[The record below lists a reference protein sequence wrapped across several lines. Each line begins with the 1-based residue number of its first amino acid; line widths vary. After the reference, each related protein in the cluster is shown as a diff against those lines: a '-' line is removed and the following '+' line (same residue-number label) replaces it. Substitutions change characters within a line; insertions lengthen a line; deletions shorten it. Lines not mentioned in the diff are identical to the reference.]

1 MMEWKDAI
9 KIVVMMVFVT
19 VLAFLTKLFFWK
31 LVLG

>member
-1 MMEWKDAI
+1 MEWKDVI
-9 KIVVMMVFVT
+9 KIIALMVFVA